1 MRSGKFVLF
10 SIPIYSFLAILLF
23 SCTQN
28 GTSSQE
34 NSNPKIVQDSLTTLV
49 KSSSDTNINIEER
62 KKIIH
67 EAFYKVNLLRTDSI
81 RLKHL
86 ASLSYNSIQLKDSV
100 FFRTINKETI
110 SLAQKQK
117 DSVAMAEAYWDLG
130 IFLDNTKL
138 IDSTYYYYN
147 EALTIYSKL
156 NNQKKMAF
164 LFNSISGI
172 QRKLGDYAG
181 AEQTTIK
188 ALEIFKE
195 SKNYLGM
202 SNSYNSLGSI
212 THSLGD
218 IEKAVQF
225 YEKASSYLDSM
236 PNDVSYNRIFITN
249 NIGVAYMV
257 LKEYDKSQGNFLEV
271 VKYKNLKSRNPDM
284 YAKAL
289 VNFANAKKEL
299 HTTEDLSPKYLEAIT
314 ISKDNNNTFSEAT
327 STGHYAKYLA
337 SKQDTLQA
345 IGFAKKSIAL
355 AEQSE
360 NSESLL
366 RMLDY
371 LTLTDKKNATGYAQE
386 YFSVNKKLQEEERQL
401 RDKFA
406 RIRFQ
411 TDEFIEKNELLAKQ
425 NNLLKR
431 EKQLW
436 NALAIVGFIG
446 IIAILII
453 VIQRIKN
460 NDLRFKQQQQESN
473 LEIFNLLLKQQ
484 SKFEEGKKI
493 EQERISQELH
503 DGFLNKILGIRLV
516 LLGLNKRQDDKS
528 ISQRA
533 EMISELAELSEE
545 IRSISHELND
555 AAFQKMQ
562 NFIEAIKSL
571 IKTFQA
577 GSETL
582 KYSFNFNSDLDWD
595 SLNSTLKINLYR
607 IVQESI
613 QNCIKHA
620 EATTIFV
627 NFDIQNNYLVIGIE
641 DNGQGFDSK
650 KSKKGIGFRNISS
663 RLKKLNGLLQIES
676 IIGKGTKLILKIPY
690 PNEIDKSA

>member
-1 MRSGKFVLF
+1 MRTGKFILF

-28 GTSSQE
+28 STSSQE
-34 NSNPKIVQDSLTTLV
+34 NSSSKIVQDSLTTLV
-49 KSSSDTNINIEER
+49 KNSADTNINLEER
-62 KKIIH
+62 KKIIQ

-86 ASLSYNSIQLKDSV
+86 ANLSYNSIQLKDSV
-100 FFRTINKETI
+100 LFRTINKETI
-110 SLAQKQK
+110 LLAQKQI

-147 EALTIYSKL
+147 EALTIYSNL

-236 PNDVSYNRIFITN
+236 PNDLSYNRIFITN
-249 NIGVAYMV
+249 NIGVSNMLLHQYRAAENSFNTV
-257 LKEYDKSQGNFLEV
+257 
-271 VKYKNLKSRNPDM
+271 
-284 YAKAL
+284 
-289 VNFANAKKEL
+289 VNFKDLRTKNPEFLAKVMVNLANAKKKQFS
-299 HTTEDLSPKYLEAIT
+299 TEDLEPQYLAALEIT
-314 ISKDNNNTFSEAT
+314 REYNNTFSEAT
-327 STGHYAKYLA
+327 STGHYAQYLA
-337 SKQDTLQA
+337 YIKDTIKA
-345 IGFAKKSIAL
+345 VKMAKTAL
-355 AEQSE
+355 ALSEKSE
-360 NSESLL
+360 NFESLL
-366 RMLDY
+366 RTLNF
-371 LTLTDKKNATGYAQE
+371 LTLVDKKNASTYAQE
-386 YFSVNKKLQEEERQL
+386 YFVIDKKLQEDERKL

-411 TDEFIEKNELLAKQ
+411 TDEFIERNELLAKQ
-425 NNLLKR
+425 NELLTR
-431 EKQLW
+431 EKRLW
-436 NALAIVGFIG
+436 SALAVLGLIG
-446 IIAILII
+446 IAAILII

-460 NDLRFKQQQQESN
+460 NNLRFKQQQQESN
-473 LEIFNLLLKQQ
+473 LEIFNLLLVQQ
-484 SKFEEGKKI
+484 SKFDEGKKL

-516 LLGLNKRQDDKS
+516 LLGLNKRQDEKS
-528 ISQRA
+528 IAQRA
-533 EMISELAELSEE
+533 EMITELAELSED

-562 NFIEAIKSL
+562 NFMEAIKSL

-582 KYSFNFNSDLDWD
+582 KYSFNFNTDLDWD

-620 EATTIFV
+620 EASTIFV
-627 NFDIQNNYLVIGIE
+627 NFDIENDYLIAIIE
-641 DNGQGFDSK
+641 DNGQGFDTK

-663 RLKKLNGLLQIES
+663 RLKKLNGSLIVDS
-676 IIGKGTKLILKIPY
+676 VIGKGTKLIIKIPFQ
-690 PNEIDKSA
+690 NEIEKIA